1 MNAYTFTGL
10 LLSLAGG
17 TAIYLASP
25 NQRWRRRPLPRTPAR
40 LGGTLLLALGC
51 FSLTR
56 VLQPLTTSFVFI
68 TWLMLVFTLLPYIGA
83 LGRPGGES

>member
-10 LLSLAGG
+10 LLSLAGS

-25 NQRWRRRPLPRTPAR
+25 NQRWRQHPLPRRSAR
-40 LGGTLLLALGC
+40 LLGILLLTLGC

-83 LGRPGGES
+83 LARQAGES